1 MVRTNIQT
9 FSGEVEILSNLHVGS
24 NLVANDTASNV
35 LSVTGAIGANIFI
48 GDGGLLSNIATTLGK
63 IVDQGNAVAN
73 VVQFSSN
80 TGYDGVGI
88 VTDSNVGIQNTN
100 PAHTLSIGDK
110 VYFDDNTNEALGE
123 SVMVVD
129 GRINAARFQGDGGLL
144 SNIATTLQS
153 IVDQGNV
160 SANVVRFSSNA
171 EITEFRGTGLVTDSN
186 VGIQNTYP
194 LHNLSV
200 GSNLFVDDV
209 GSNVL
214 TIIGDAHM
222 SNLNLGQFTV
232 VASYGLDDVTATS
245 NGTTQVV
252 QFQNTTTSLVA
263 DSNIVAAG
271 NVTAL
276 QLIST
281 ANTEVGDRLKFSG
294 SNVYIDTLRVADVA
308 SNLVTYDRATGE
320 LTDSGGTFSNKFA
333 VVSKQPP
340 SVLSA
345 NATTVTNHGTYT
357 LTTSNLATNS
367 NTFNAFDGTATGWV
381 SSENYNGGGGGTV
394 FHQDNLT
401 QLSNLHPTQFGDWLA
416 VEFPYKTTLRHM
428 KLTPLTAAQ
437 YPTSANLYATNND
450 LTWSEIKY
458 WKDVDPVTDSNVQT
472 IVVNATEQFKKYA
485 LVATKAKSAANVAIQ
500 DWQLFT
506 ESFSIDGGKVAMAQ
520 QAATGGET
528 VMNQSGPHSRLP
540 KTVPLKKYP
549 EVYFDFE
556 SGGGKNDLLITYKQ
570 AGYTVT
576 ASSSVYDGNKSH
588 PFRLF
593 DGRSDTYFHTQYP
606 YYSTSGV
613 YITSSGTAGGSDG
626 GLHGIHSGDSLVV
639 HELLSGH
646 PGEYVTLELPKKI
659 KLSRVEIHGR
669 SGYENVQSAEELSV
683 VGSHNGT
690 DWELITTAT
699 ISSYPSAT
707 IPTQIQITTSTYYKY
722 FGIICTKTGPTDN
735 ANNVAWTMSQLW
747 FHGYEEDIVTTGDTA
762 IDLTFTSKMNT
773 PQLTGSNV
781 YVDGRFG
788 ESFTNMVTGPTS
800 ISNTNTSYNLSG
812 KYWDLDGT
820 LESNIIVE
828 SNTFL
833 SGDNPY
839 TVSVWFNSSN
849 LEANV
854 SNSCIFS
861 INSDHVKLRSED
873 LIRGSADPAGLLELK
888 SNTWHNIVY
897 THEGQGGLKNTYLDG
912 NKVVIDGFTSRADTT
927 SGGVIENT
935 SGKYPPFY
943 MSAHSQNGYVVSSNH
958 ARSGYHPYDAFDG
971 NVHDDDTRTSRWFSS
986 SDVFSGNAYNGV
998 TTDHCGTFQGAYLK
1012 LQFPFR
1018 FVCGH
1023 IVLWPRDYNNGS
1035 TPNPQSPKDF
1045 KIIGSNDNV
1054 NWDEL
1059 KNVTSFTDT
1068 GNLPHG
1074 IVIKATKGYKYLAIV
1089 VTTVY
1094 NSTLFSLMEME
1105 YHGYKEGDL
1114 TYISHSTN
1122 GTTYPHIN
1130 MIAQTDR
1137 GYVATASSTDN
1148 PTLGSTGFG
1157 LYPAYTAFNTDKG
1170 SEWLN
1175 ADNRYTGGDHTAGET
1190 TMENSN
1196 TWTGDWLQIEMPFK
1210 IRATGSRI
1218 SRQPGE
1224 YGVNRSPK
1232 QGAILGSNDGNSWQ
1246 YIHNWSG
1253 LTVSDFPDGGG
1264 YKDFTFTTPSGA
1276 YYKYYRLV
1284 IENNMTGNFANHIS
1298 ISEWKILGA
1307 EESIPIPIQIGGGNI
1322 DRISNFRIYNE
1333 FIHDDKALEIWDGDR
1348 GTLREAKSSMTLY
1361 KGRVGIGVTEP
1372 SAELEVVGAIKCTK
1386 GIQDMFAASHLTG
1399 GGTISC
1405 SGNYTVTDDRAQT
1418 YNRNYIK
1425 WSSRFIWIPINTA
1438 AGYVSLFQP
1447 TYGKVRR
1454 ISPRKGGTLADEFG
1468 YVDIHDVFGIPI
1480 TYWDALYYD
1489 ADNADLVLIDYRANT
1504 DFTLNSRLLLI
1515 AARNDDSGTLHI
1527 PANGGFT
1534 LATGEGYIQ
1543 SGYNTLTQRDDPIGV
1558 FPDTDRLLMRTQ
1570 KCYTSLSQLAAY
1582 GTGAE
1587 GWYYVK
1593 FPFGSLPTPF
1603 LAHFRWVDMDTGS
1616 EFTGSPALVVWQASY
1631 NGTADVNLLNYGIP
1645 FNALMVQRRG
1655 VASGTAKLP
1664 KHRKFDN
1671 TGNSPGGE
1679 LSNGGTRNGYRIYL
1693 GAAGG
1698 HGIYNTSQSMCS
1710 WTDSGGSIGAGYNG
1724 STCGSFPNG
1733 LLYGTGTSGSPNYTN
1748 LAGEWHYM
1756 ISWDE
1761 TDLTDMSRVSA
1772 YEGPSRD
1779 SASNMPY

>member
-1 MVRTNIQT
+1 
-9 FSGEVEILSNLHVGS
+9 
-24 NLVANDTASNV
+24 
-35 LSVTGAIGANIFI
+35 
-48 GDGGLLSNIATTLGK
+48 
-63 IVDQGNAVAN
+63 
-73 VVQFSSN
+73 
-80 TGYDGVGI
+80 
-88 VTDSNVGIQNTN
+88 
-100 PAHTLSIGDK
+100 
-110 VYFDDNTNEALGE
+110 
-123 SVMVVD
+123 
-129 GRINAARFQGDGGLL
+129 
-144 SNIATTLQS
+144 
-153 IVDQGNV
+153 
-160 SANVVRFSSNA
+160 
-171 EITEFRGTGLVTDSN
+171 
-186 VGIQNTYP
+186 
-194 LHNLSV
+194 
-200 GSNLFVDDV
+200 
-209 GSNVL
+209 
-214 TIIGDAHM
+214 
-222 SNLNLGQFTV
+222 
-232 VASYGLDDVTATS
+232 
-245 NGTTQVV
+245 
-252 QFQNTTTSLVA
+252 
-263 DSNIVAAG
+263 
-271 NVTAL
+271 
-276 QLIST
+276 
-281 ANTEVGDRLKFSG
+281 
-294 SNVYIDTLRVADVA
+294 
-308 SNLVTYDRATGE
+308 
-320 LTDSGGTFSNKFA
+320 
-333 VVSKQPP
+333 
-340 SVLSA
+340 
-345 NATTVTNHGTYT
+345 
-357 LTTSNLATNS
+357 
-367 NTFNAFDGTATGWV
+367 
-381 SSENYNGGGGGTV
+381 
-394 FHQDNLT
+394 
-401 QLSNLHPTQFGDWLA
+401 
-416 VEFPYKTTLRHM
+416 
-428 KLTPLTAAQ
+428 
-437 YPTSANLYATNND
+437 
-450 LTWSEIKY
+450 
-458 WKDVDPVTDSNVQT
+458 
-472 IVVNATEQFKKYA
+472 
-485 LVATKAKSAANVAIQ
+485 
-500 DWQLFT
+500 
-506 ESFSIDGGKVAMAQ
+506 
-520 QAATGGET
+520 
-528 VMNQSGPHSRLP
+528 
-540 KTVPLKKYP
+540 LKKYP

-606 YYSTSGV
+606 YYSASGGT
-613 YITSSGTAGGSDG
+613 YITSPGTASGTDG

-669 SGYENVQSAEELSV
+669 SGYENFQSAEGLSV

-699 ISSYPSAT
+699 ISNYSSAT

-735 ANNVAWTMSQLW
+735 ANNVAWAMSQLW
-747 FHGYEEDIVTTGDTA
+747 FHGYEEDIVTTGDNA

-773 PQLTGSNV
+773 PQLTGSIV
-781 YVDGRFG
+781 YVDGNLG
-788 ESFTNMVTGPTS
+788 ETFTNRVTGPDATGTATTYDS
-800 ISNTNTSYNLSG
+800 TG
-812 KYWDLDGT
+812 KYWELNGT

-873 LIRGSADPAGLLELK
+873 LIRGSTDPAGLLELK

-927 SGGVIENT
+927 SGGVVENT

-943 MSAHSQNGYVVSSNH
+943 MSALSQNGYVVSSNH
-958 ARSGYHPYDAFDG
+958 TRSGYQPYDVFDG
-971 NVHDDDTRTSRWFSS
+971 NVKDDNTKNSRWFSS

-1023 IVLWPRDYNNGS
+1023 IVLWPRNNS
-1035 TPNPQSPKDF
+1035 QTPRNF
-1045 KIIGSNDNV
+1045 KIVGSNDDV

-1068 GNLPHG
+1068 DNKPHG

-1089 VTTVY
+1089 VTTVI

-1114 TYISHSTN
+1114 TYISQSTN

-1137 GYVATASSTDN
+1137 GYVATASSIDN
-1148 PTLGSTGFG
+1148 PTLGSSGFG

-1175 ADNRYTGGDHTAGET
+1175 ASGRYTSGDHTAGET
-1190 TMENSN
+1190 TTENSN

-1218 SRQPGE
+1218 SRQPGG

-1264 YKDFTFTTPSGA
+1264 YKDFTFTISSDA

-1284 IENNMTGNFANHIS
+1284 IEKNMSGNFSDHIS

-1333 FIHDDKALEIWDGDR
+1333 FIDDDKALEIWDGDR

-1425 WSSRFIWIPINTA
+1425 WSSRFIWIPINNA
-1438 AGYVSLFQP
+1438 VGYVNLYQP

-1454 ISPRKGGTLADEFG
+1454 ISARKGGTLADEFG

-1480 TYWDALYYD
+1480 TEWEALYYD
-1489 ADNADLVLIDYRANT
+1489 ADNADLVLIDYRSNT

-1558 FPDTDRLLMRTQ
+1558 FPETDRLLMRTQ

-1582 GTGAE
+1582 GTDAE

-1616 EFTGSPALVVWQASY
+1616 EFTGSPALVVWQAGY
-1631 NGTADVNLLNYGIP
+1631 IGTADVNLLNYGIP

-1655 VASGTAKLP
+1655 VASETAKLP

-1679 LSNGGTRNGYRIYL
+1679 LSTGGTRTGYRIYL

-1698 HGIYNTSQSMCS
+1698 HGIYNTSQGICS
-1710 WTDSGGSIGAGYNG
+1710 WGNSTGSIGAGYDGG
-1724 STCGSFPNG
+1724 SCGSFPDG
-1733 LLYGTGTSGSPNYTN
+1733 LVYGTGTSSPAYTN
-1748 LAGEWHYM
+1748 RGGEWHYM

-1772 YEGPSRD
+1772 YEGRSRD
-1779 SASNMPY
+1779 SESNMPY

>member
-1 MVRTNIQT
+1 MVIGGITVDTSHGLQSVTNT
-9 FSGEVEILSNLHVGS
+9 
-24 NLVANDTASNV
+24 SNV
-35 LSVTGAIGANIFI
+35 TTNTVEFSNTTTAFVTTANVEV
-48 GDGGLLSNIATTLGK
+48 GGELTVS
-63 IVDQGNAVAN
+63 GNAEIGGDLTVSGN
-73 VVQFSSN
+73 TFYSN
-80 TGYDGVGI
+80 NTSIHV
-88 VTDSNVGIQNTN
+88 DSNV
-100 PAHTLSIGDK
+100 
-110 VYFDDNTNEALGE
+110 V
-123 SVMVVD
+123 
-129 GRINAARFQGDGGLL
+129 
-144 SNIATTLQS
+144 
-153 IVDQGNV
+153 
-160 SANVVRFSSNA
+160 A
-171 EITEFRGTGLVTDSN
+171 E
-186 VGIQNTYP
+186 
-194 LHNLSV
+194 
-200 GSNLFVDDV
+200 
-209 GSNVL
+209 
-214 TIIGDAHM
+214 
-222 SNLNLGQFTV
+222 FT
-232 VASYGLDDVTATS
+232 
-245 NGTTQVV
+245 
-252 QFQNTTTSLVA
+252 
-263 DSNIVAAG
+263 
-271 NVTAL
+271 
-276 QLIST
+276 
-281 ANTEVGDRLKFSG
+281 
-294 SNVYIDTLRVADVA
+294 
-308 SNLVTYDRATGE
+308 
-320 LTDSGGTFSNKFA
+320 
-333 VVSKQPP
+333 
-340 SVLSA
+340 
-345 NATTVTNHGTYT
+345 
-357 LTTSNLATNS
+357 
-367 NTFNAFDGTATGWV
+367 
-381 SSENYNGGGGGTV
+381 
-394 FHQDNLT
+394 
-401 QLSNLHPTQFGDWLA
+401 
-416 VEFPYKTTLRHM
+416 
-428 KLTPLTAAQ
+428 
-437 YPTSANLYATNND
+437 
-450 LTWSEIKY
+450 
-458 WKDVDPVTDSNVQT
+458 
-472 IVVNATEQFKKYA
+472 
-485 LVATKAKSAANVAIQ
+485 
-500 DWQLFT
+500 
-506 ESFSIDGGKVAMAQ
+506 
-520 QAATGGET
+520 
-528 VMNQSGPHSRLP
+528 GPHGRDGAA
-540 KTVPLKKYP
+540 VLKKYP

-576 ASSSVYDGNKSH
+576 ASSSIYDGNKSH

-606 YYSTSGV
+606 YYSANGGA
-613 YITSSGTAGGSDG
+613 YITSSGTAGTADG

-659 KLSRVEIHGR
+659 KLSRVEIHAR
-669 SGYENVQSAEELSV
+669 SGQENYQSAEELSV

-690 DWELITTAT
+690 DWELITTDT
-699 ISSYPSAT
+699 ISSYSSAT

-722 FGIICTKTGPTDN
+722 FGIICTNTGPTDH
-735 ANNVAWTMSQLW
+735 ANNSAWAMSQLW
-747 FHGYEEDIVTTGDTA
+747 FHGYEEDVVTTGDTA
-762 IDLTFTSKMNT
+762 IDITFTSKMNT

-781 YVDGRFG
+781 YVDGSFG

-833 SGDNPY
+833 SGDNPH
-839 TVSVWFNSSN
+839 TISVWFNSSN
-849 LEANV
+849 VEANV

-861 INSDHVKLRSED
+861 INSDHLKLRSED
-873 LIRGSADPAGLLELK
+873 LIRSSSDPVGLLELK
-888 SNTWHNIVY
+888 SNIWHNVVY

-927 SGGVIENT
+927 GGGVVENT
-935 SGKYPPFY
+935 SGQYPPFY
-943 MSAHSQNGYVVSSNH
+943 MSALSQNGYVVSANH
-958 ARSGYHPYDAFDG
+958 TRSGYQPYDVFDG
-971 NVHDDDTRTSRWFSS
+971 NVHDLRIREARDGTIDALQTRWFSS

-998 TTDHCGTFQGAYLK
+998 TADHCGTFQGAYLK

-1023 IVLWPRDYNNGS
+1023 IVLWPRDDDTGTTTVDVGTS
-1035 TPNPQSPKDF
+1035 PNPQTPKDF
-1045 KIIGSNDNV
+1045 KIVGSNDDV
-1054 NWDEL
+1054 NWVEL
-1059 KNVTSFTDT
+1059 KNVTSFNDT

-1089 VTTVY
+1089 VTAVN
-1094 NSTLFSLMEME
+1094 NSTLFSLTEME

-1148 PTLGSTGFG
+1148 PTLGSSGFG

-1175 ADNRYTGGDHTAGET
+1175 ANGRYTAGDHTAGET
-1190 TMENSN
+1190 TDENSN

-1218 SRQPGE
+1218 SRQPGV

-1246 YIHNWSG
+1246 YIDKWSG

-1264 YKDFTFTTPSGA
+1264 YKDFTFTTPSDA

-1284 IENNMTGNFANHIS
+1284 IENNMSGSNANHIS

-1333 FIHDDKALEIWDGDR
+1333 FIDDDKALEIWDGHR

-1361 KGRVGIGVTEP
+1361 KGRLGIGVTEP

-1425 WSSRFIWIPINTA
+1425 WSNRFIWIPINNAT
-1438 AGYVSLFQP
+1438 GFVNLYQP

-1454 ISPRKGGTLADEFG
+1454 ISTRKGGTLADEFG

-1480 TYWDALYYD
+1480 TYWEALYYD
-1489 ADNADLVLIDYRANT
+1489 ADNADLVLIDYRSNT

-1543 SGYNTLTQRDDPIGV
+1543 SGYNTLTQRDDPIGS

-1603 LAHFRWVDMDTGS
+1603 LAHFRWVNMDTGA
-1616 EFTGSPALVVWQASY
+1616 EFTGSPALVVWQAGY
-1631 NGTADVNLLNYGIP
+1631 GGTADVNLLNYGIP
-1645 FNALMVQRRG
+1645 FNALMVQKRT
-1655 VASGTAKLP
+1655 VTSGTAKFS

-1671 TGNSPGGE
+1671 TGNLTRSSEIGYTTAVDTVAG
-1679 LSNGGTRNGYRIYL
+1679 LSTGGTRVGYRIFL

-1698 HGIYNTSQSMCS
+1698 HGIYNTDQGMCS
-1710 WTDSGGSIGAGYNG
+1710 WSNSAGSIGAGYTG
-1724 STCGSFPNG
+1724 STCGSFPND
-1733 LLYGTGTSGSPNYTN
+1733 LKYGTGTTGPTYANTG
-1748 LAGEWHYM
+1748 GEWHYM

-1772 YEGPSRD
+1772 YEGLSKD
-1779 SASNMPY
+1779 STLNMP